1 MSTINSNVLKTTQIQ
16 HTGGS
21 IGINVDS
28 AGRIFYPNRPHFWVY
43 SNASSS
49 GSAVGAFTTQFNTT
63 VVNVG
68 GHYNTSTG
76 RFTAPVAGTYWFGG
90 KILQRGVG
98 VAEITLYKN
107 GVNVIG
113 RSLAYTNGG
122 GTGGHHGDMNLSY
135 YLSMAANDYCQFGVS
150 TVAGAGSDYYYGE
163 GLAHFMGHL
172 FA

>member
-1 MSTINSNVLKTTQIQ
+1 MSTINSNIVKTAQIQ

-28 AGRIFYPNRPHFWVY
+28 VGRIFQPNRPHFFVY
-43 SNASSS
+43 QSGAAFASS
-49 GSAVGAFTTQFNTT
+49 VGAFTTQFNTV

-76 RFTAPVAGTYWFGG
+76 RFTAPVAGTYYFHA
-90 KILQRGVG
+90 KLLQRGAG
-98 VAEITLYKN
+98 AIEISLYKN
-107 GVNVIG
+107 GFNVVG
-113 RSLAYTNGG
+113 RSLAYGNGG
-122 GTGGHHGDMNLSY
+122 GSAGIHIDMEISY
-135 YLSMAANDYCQFGVS
+135 YMSMAANDYCQFGTTVVNAS
-150 TVAGAGSDYYYGE
+150 TDYFYGE